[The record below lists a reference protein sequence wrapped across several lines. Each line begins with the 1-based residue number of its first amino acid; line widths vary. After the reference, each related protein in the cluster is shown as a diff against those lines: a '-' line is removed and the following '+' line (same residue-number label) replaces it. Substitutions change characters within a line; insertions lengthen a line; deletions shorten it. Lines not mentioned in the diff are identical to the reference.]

1 MQEKLKNYSTV
12 LVILQPLRKASVPRL
27 IGPLGT
33 DNCGKLEQLFANPD
47 LLQPDNL
54 LQGAPARKGEE
65 IRALLEHAL

>member
-27 IGPLGT
+27 IGPTGP
-33 DNCGKLEQLFANPD
+33 DQCGEVDQHLANPP
-47 LLQPDNL
+47 LRQPDNL
-54 LQGAPARKGEE
+54 LQGAQARKGEE